1 MQVPLHLTF
10 HNMGPSEALEAR
22 VREKVDHLD
31 HLYSERLTSCRVAIE
46 APHKRGHKGHH
57 YQVRIFLGV
66 PGGELAVTRD
76 PDVSHAHEDA
86 LVAIRDAFNAAERML
101 EDYIRKHRGDVK
113 THEIEEPR
121 LQGTIS
127 SLLADQSG
135 GFVDTPE
142 GEVYFHRNSVTGGSF
157 DDLRPGQPVE
167 LVAQYGESEKGL
179 QASTIRPLRPM
190 KYAASR

>member
-1 MQVPLHLTF
+1 MQVPLHLSF
-10 HNMGPSEALEAR
+10 HNMKHSDTLETR

-31 HLYSERLTSCRVAIE
+31 RLYSDRLTSCRVAIE

-76 PDVSHAHEDA
+76 PDVPHAHEDVM
-86 LVAIRDAFNAAERML
+86 VAIRDAFNTAERQL
-101 EDYIRKHRGDVK
+101 EDYVRKHRGDVK
-113 THEIEEPR
+113 AREPEPSR

-135 GFVDTPE
+135 GFADTSE
-142 GEVYFHRNSVTGGSF
+142 GEVYFHRNAVTGGAF

-167 LVAQYGESEKGL
+167 LVARRDESEKGL